1 MNNILAELEKL
12 TMSEL
17 TYLFEYLVELINE
30 RKRNLRRVSDAK
42 LEVAF
47 SKVND
52 SDSEMNDLKM
62 RSNISRERKAECEK
76 EQKNDS
82 WWIWNDKRF

>member
-30 RKRNLRRVSDAK
+30 RKRNLRRVSEAK

-62 RSNISRERKAECEK
+62 RSNISRERKAEYKKEK
-76 EQKNDS
+76 K
-82 WWIWNDKRF
+82 

>member
-1 MNNILAELEKL
+1 MCSGLRAEVSMNNILAELEKL

-30 RKRNLRRVSDAK
+30 RKRNLRRVSEAK

-62 RSNISRERKAECEK
+62 RSNISRERKAEYKKEK
-76 EQKNDS
+76 K
-82 WWIWNDKRF
+82 

>member
-1 MNNILAELEKL
+1 MNEILAKLEDL
-12 TMSEL
+12 SMDDL
-17 TYLFEYLVELINE
+17 TYLFEYLVDLINE
-30 RKRNLRRVSDAK
+30 RKRNLRRVSEAK

-62 RSNISRERKAECEK
+62 WSNISR
-76 EQKNDS
+76 
-82 WWIWNDKRF
+82 KRNKKCRNLRQ

>member
-12 TMSEL
+12 TMDEL

-30 RKRNLRRVSDAK
+30 RKR
-42 LEVAF
+42 
-47 SKVND
+47 
-52 SDSEMNDLKM
+52 
-62 RSNISRERKAECEK
+62 KAECEK

-82 WWIWNDKRF
+82 

>member
-30 RKRNLRRVSDAK
+30 RKRNLRRVSEAK

-47 SKVND
+47 SKVNV

-62 RSNISRERKAECEK
+62 RSNISRERKAECKKEK
-76 EQKNDS
+76 NK
-82 WWIWNDKRF
+82 